1 MLIGLTLQF
10 FINMEVERYA
20 LINGESIFVGF
31 ARLFRWL
38 PAWFIVST
46 FLGFGWPGIRTLRR
60 NALSHVFAIQNPNM
74 AGIALFLAI
83 GCILTLGKVLYQTV
97 ETLQKYL
104 IAIGVPF
111 VILLT
116 FSLAEGADFAALE
129 KDSSA

>member
-1 MLIGLTLQF
+1 M
-10 FINMEVERYA
+10 
-20 LINGESIFVGF
+20 GF

-46 FLGFGWPGIRTLRR
+46 FLGFGWPGIGPLRR
-60 NALSHVFAIQNPNM
+60 NAPFTCFAIQNPNM
-74 AGIALFLAI
+74 AGIALFAYAI

-116 FSLAEGADFAALE
+116 FSLAEGADFAALW
-129 KDSSA
+129 KRTPRHRHDR